1 MYGATRDDLRQMPA
15 EPALIEVLIAMQRR
29 MQLHGYR
36 QRRPKR
42 MQLQIR
48 LGVKGNNTAVRKLHL
63 RLGCQVQAKE
73 KVQEQLVWSAA
84 PCR

>member
-29 MQLHGYR
+29 MQL
-36 QRRPKR
+36 
-42 MQLQIR
+42 QIR
-48 LGVKGNNTAVRKLHL
+48 LGVNGNNTAVRKLHL